1 MKKPNWRPVPQDD
14 DDVPPFEPST
24 SRVTRA
30 AESNG
35 AAVRPDKQESKAAA
49 PAKGKSTPAR
59 AERRSTDKPNKA
71 AKPAAK
77 KTTGKKPSSKSDAE
91 PEVIVL
97 HESESGKTRHVLYM
111 STYEGLQLVSVRQQ
125 YLDQE
130 TGEWRF
136 GKNGVSIPFERSVLV
151 RMSRGAKQLAEKLDD
166 K

>member
-1 MKKPNWRPVPQDD
+1 MKTNWRPVPQDD
-14 DDVPPFEPST
+14 DVPPFEPDAKP
-24 SRVTRA
+24 VRA
-30 AESNG
+30 QRRAT
-35 AAVRPDKQESKAAA
+35 AVQEKKVERRTPNKQAA
-49 PAKGKSTPAR
+49 PSKQKASTPAAR
-59 AERRSTDKPNKA
+59 TARKA
-71 AKPAAK
+71 PRKE
-77 KTTGKKPSSKSDAE
+77 E

-111 STYEGLQLVSVRQQ
+111 STYEGRQLVSVRQQ